1 LRNPVRDRMVAV
13 EVVAMTQEPAGR
25 LTQGFDVAVIGGGA
39 AGLSAAVVLGRA
51 RRSVVV
57 IDAGSPRNAPAA
69 GVHGFLSRDGIS
81 PAELIA
87 IGRKEVDHYGG
98 LVLHGE
104 ARAAHRT
111 ADGFEVTLD
120 DGSLV
125 TARRLLVTTGLV
137 DGLPDVTGV
146 RRRWGRDVVHCPYC
160 HGWEIRDQ
168 AVGVLGTGPLAAH
181 QALLFRQWT
190 SDLVLF
196 THTAPALTDEQAEQL
211 AAHGIRV
218 VTGTVNSLDVVDDR
232 ITGVRLSD
240 GTVIAR
246 QAVAVSP
253 RLVASS
259 QVLADLGLHPTAHP
273 LGIGEFI
280 PADPTGL
287 TEVPGVW
294 VAGNVTDLRAQVD
307 TAAAGGV
314 SAAAAINADLIDED
328 TRRAVAAYRGAR
340 SAAPEH
346 VPDHTHDISAM
357 FSPEFWDERYRSADA
372 LWSGDA
378 NPHLVTVAQGLA
390 PATALDVG
398 SGEGADAIWLA
409 SRGWQVTGIDVS
421 TVALG
426 RAAKRAAEAGA
437 DIAGRTTWQQADVLS
452 WDPAPLQFDLVSAQF
467 MHLPRAALESLHRR
481 LAAAVRPGGTL
492 LIVGHHPSDLETSMG
507 RPHLPDLM
515 FTADQI
521 AATLDPG
528 DWDIVATA
536 PERQAVDPDGRPI
549 TIRDAVLR
557 AVRRH

>member
-1 LRNPVRDRMVAV
+1 MVVA
-13 EVVAMTQEPAGR
+13 EVVAMTQELAEQ
-25 LTQGFDVAVIGGGA
+25 LTQTFDVAVIGGGA

-51 RRSVVV
+51 RRSVIV
-57 IDAGSPRNAPAA
+57 IAAGSPRNAPAA

-81 PAELIA
+81 PAELIET
-87 IGRKEVDHYGG
+87 GQKEVDHYGG
-98 LVLHGE
+98 LVLPGE
-104 ARAAHRT
+104 ARTARRT
-111 ADGFEVTLD
+111 ADGFDVTLD
-120 DGSLV
+120 DGGLI

-137 DGLPDVTGV
+137 DELPDVAGV
-146 RRRWGRDVVHCPYC
+146 RQRWGRDVLHCPYC
-160 HGWEIRDQ
+160 HGWEVRDQ
-168 AVGVLGTGPLAAH
+168 PVGILGTGGWAVH

-211 AAHGIRV
+211 AARGIRV
-218 VTGTVNSLDVVDDR
+218 VAGIVDSLDVVDDR

-246 QAVAVSP
+246 QAVVVSP

-259 QVLADLGLHPTAHP
+259 QVLATLGLHPTTHP

-280 PADPTGL
+280 AAGPTGL

-294 VAGNVTDLRAQVD
+294 VAGNVTDLTAQVV

-314 SAAAAINADLIDED
+314 SAAAAINADLIAED
-328 TRRAVAAYRGAR
+328 TERAVTGYRSTR

-346 VPDHTHDISAM
+346 VPASGVASHDHAPDISVL
-357 FSPEFWDERYRSADA
+357 FTQEFWDERYRSADTI
-372 LWSGDA
+372 WSGNA
-378 NPHLVTVAQGLA
+378 NPHVVATVTDLV

-409 SRGWQVTGIDVS
+409 SRGWRVTGIDVS

-426 RAAKRAAEAGA
+426 RAAKRAAEAGEE
-437 DIAGRTTWQQADVLS
+437 IAGRITWQQADVLS

-467 MHLPRAALESLHRR
+467 MHLPRPALASLHRR

-507 RPHLPDLM
+507 RPNLPDLM

-521 AATLDPG
+521 AAALDPD
-528 DWDIVATA
+528 DWHIIVAAT
-536 PERQAVDPDGRPI
+536 PERQDVDPDGRSI
-549 TIRDAVLR
+549 TVRDAVLH
-557 AVRRH
+557 AIRHH